1 MTAPDVVAV
10 VAQEPYL
17 VRVVFADG
25 EVRDVDIAP
34 LLDVEVFALLRE
46 RTEFERVCVD
56 EQTGAVAWPSGRP
69 RSGRRLCHRDRNRAA
84 RSADHDTSA
93 RLT

>member
-1 MTAPDVVAV
+1 MTAPDVVTI

-46 RTEFERVCVD
+46 RTESNAC
-56 EQTGAVAWPSGRP
+56 AWTSRQAPSPGRAADLDPDVVYATATATGRP
-69 RSGRRLCHRDRNRAA
+69 AA
-84 RSADHDTSA
+84 RITTPQPA
-93 RLT
+93 